1 MDFLST
7 IKLVLDK
14 LSIRKIMFMIIV
26 AFGIYLI
33 TPDFIQ
39 AWLMSKRP
47 EFLSIPI
54 YTTSLSVLSAFVI
67 CEVVEFFFRHITA
80 DKGEASNAEKKFNK
94 LTTEEKMLLSGF
106 TAFGFERLE
115 FDADNPVVIS
125 LLSKDILENTY
136 ETYKDNKTG
145 DIRITCRV
153 SIYYQNPARKF
164 YLKNKSQT

>member
-1 MDFLST
+1 
-7 IKLVLDK
+7 
-14 LSIRKIMFMIIV
+14 MFMLIV

-80 DKGEASNAEKKFNK
+80 DKGEASNAEIAACCLWHTSFYGYLPYQREETFDDLFDGIVKKGAF
-94 LTTEEKMLLSGF
+94 MLEL
-106 TAFGFERLE
+106 
-115 FDADNPVVIS
+115 
-125 LLSKDILENTY
+125 
-136 ETYKDNKTG
+136 
-145 DIRITCRV
+145 
-153 SIYYQNPARKF
+153 
-164 YLKNKSQT
+164 